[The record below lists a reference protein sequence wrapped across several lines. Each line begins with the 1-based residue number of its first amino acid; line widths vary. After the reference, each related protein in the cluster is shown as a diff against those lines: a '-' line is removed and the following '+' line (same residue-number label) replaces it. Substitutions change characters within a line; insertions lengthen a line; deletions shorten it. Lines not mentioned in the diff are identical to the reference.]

1 MTKGPIFYY
10 NYLMKILVIEDEIL
24 IQQSLKIML
33 QKRGAQVVCASKG
46 SEAIELIRTSDFD
59 RIVCDLMLQDITGF
73 DIIEDSK
80 AKYSAQDISE
90 KFVIIT
96 AYSSE
101 QVLSKA
107 KDYNCVVLN
116 KPFDDMK
123 TALDI
128 MLKSKS

>member
-1 MTKGPIFYY
+1 MTKGQIFYY
-10 NYLMKILVIEDEIL
+10 NYPMKILVIEDEIL

-33 QKRGAQVVCASKG
+33 QKRGAEVTCASKG
-46 SEAIELIRTSDFD
+46 SEAIELIRRNDFD
-59 RIVCDLMLQDITGF
+59 RIICDLMLQDITGF

-80 AKYSAQDISE
+80 SKYSAQDISK

-116 KPFDDMK
+116 KPFNDMK

-128 MLKSKS
+128 MLESYT